1 MYLQADLIIYT
12 LFTTQIYK
20 YLFKINKINLLI
32 YVTETIKEII
42 IN

>member
-20 YLFKINKINLLI
+20 YLFKINLLI
-32 YVTETIKEII
+32 YATETIKEII

>member
-12 LFTTQIYK
+12 LFTTKIYK
-20 YLFKINKINLLI
+20 YLFKINLLI